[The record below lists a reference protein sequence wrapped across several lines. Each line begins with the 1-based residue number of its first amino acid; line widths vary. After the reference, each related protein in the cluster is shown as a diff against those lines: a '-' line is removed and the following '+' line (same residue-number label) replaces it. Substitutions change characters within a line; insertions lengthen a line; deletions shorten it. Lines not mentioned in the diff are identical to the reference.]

1 MNKLIFVPTPLTEES
16 PHSLIKRTA
25 QRHGFSTTGKLNGL
39 CIGPQTFRSI
49 SLTQDSDFAKLFVAE
64 AGING
69 PRVLEGFY
77 ATIDRPAQLRR
88 AVINEVEIPVVYL
101 RVRSGAYCDDCFN
114 QGWERQIQDF
124 KLAEF
129 CPYHLKKYLTHC
141 PECRMPIEWWHALD
155 GKCRYCCA
163 ALKCQPC
170 TFDMCRLERMLLDLL
185 RSRNQLDFDR
195 LFALTR
201 QLGYTPEK
209 PRMPDATRRMVFIGA
224 FSIMTDDSRVILEH
238 LFKLKDIYPDVEKR
252 WIAAR
257 FILVATDAMREA
269 SRIFLETKNQS
280 LHISDHSH
288 EPFLLTLRQLRAF
301 LNLSNGQMIK
311 IKKNSPFAFKKVNAC
326 FTADEATVLAKKA
339 NEFLLADDGRLPIP
353 KNDLW
358 SSAKVRNEL
367 SISPATLK
375 SYVQFKLLKPYLGY
389 KRSSFFFP
397 SDIKQFSMLY
407 VPVQNLS
414 KKTGLSAR
422 KLCAILYALDIK
434 IIPNC
439 EVKFRLRLIEKTEV
453 NRIITASTIKSKK
466 PYQRLV
472 PPCIELS
479 KSSRTDYRTIHET
492 AKELQTCEDNAVAI
506 IRKNILKGV
515 CRGKKG
521 ILLIPKTEIQNFKN
535 NFMTTAQAA
544 KAIKIHPTRAPDLLF
559 GLGVHAVTGPIMDDT
574 RYFIYRAVDILRVAK
589 LAEAENPSEHFNY
602 YSITSAATRLHITT
616 ETLSK
621 LMATGL
627 ITYIQGKVGA
637 YFKPSWLDNFKLH
650 FVMPSE
656 LLKLAALPTS
666 MTLEIIDAL
675 RDINVTPISFKLDD
689 QYFHIYEQVAIRNS
703 YDAVQKILTDL
714 GESKKNKTLV
724 RHINITPPAG
734 CTPVRNLIKY
744 YNISMNEFSN
754 LFIHFGFINVI
765 IHNQERYLSD
775 NDRRKCAFILD
786 NYCTRTIAGKITPG
800 GYCKITLLLNS
811 GILEKEQP
819 IPAKFTQTTL
829 ISRCKLKK
837 YLDSLP
843 VSAFAD
849 C

>member
-1 MNKLIFVPTPLTEES
+1 MNKLIFVPIPLTEES

-77 ATIDRPAQLRR
+77 ATIHRPAQVRR
-88 AVINEVEIPVVYL
+88 AVINDIEIPVTYL
-101 RVRSGAYCDDCFN
+101 RVRSGAYCDDCFK

-129 CPYHLKKYLTHC
+129 CPYHLKKYLTYC

-155 GKCRYCCA
+155 GKCRHCCA
-163 ALKCQPC
+163 ILKCQPC
-170 TFDMCRLERMLLDLL
+170 TLDMCRLERMLLEML
-185 RSRNQLDFDR
+185 RARNQLGFDR

-201 QLGYTPEK
+201 QLGYKPEK
-209 PRMPDATRRMVFIGA
+209 PTIPDATRRMIFIGA
-224 FSIMTDDSRVILEH
+224 FSIMTDDSRAILEH

-252 WIAAR
+252 WIVAR

-269 SRIFLETKNQS
+269 SRIFLESKNQS

-288 EPFLLTLRQLRAF
+288 EPFLLTLRQLRAS

-311 IKKNSPFAFKKVNAC
+311 IRKNTPFAFKKVNTC

-353 KNDLW
+353 KHDLW
-358 SSAKVRNEL
+358 SSAKVRHEL

-375 SYVQFKLLKPYLGY
+375 SYVHFNLLQPYLGY

-397 SDIKQFSMLY
+397 SDIKHFSMLY
-407 VPVQNLS
+407 EPVQNLS
-414 KKTGLSAR
+414 KKTGLSTR
-422 KLCAILYALDIK
+422 KLRALLNSLDIK
-434 IIPNC
+434 IIPNF
-439 EVKFRLRLIEKTEV
+439 EVKCRLWLIEKTEV
-453 NRIITASTIKSKK
+453 DRIITASKMKSKK
-466 PYQRLV
+466 PYLRLV
-472 PPCIELS
+472 LPRIELS

-492 AKELQTCEDNAVAI
+492 AKELQTCKDNAVAI
-506 IRKNILKGV
+506 IRKNIIKGV
-515 CRGKKG
+515 CLGKKG
-521 ILLIPKTEIQNFKN
+521 ILLIPITEIQNFKN
-535 NFMTTAQAA
+535 KFMTTALAA

-559 GLGVHAVTGPIMDDT
+559 GLGVHAVTGPMVDDT

-589 LAEAENPSEHFNY
+589 LAKAENPSEHLNY

-637 YFKPSWLDNFKLH
+637 YFMPSWLDNFKLR

-656 LLKLAALPTS
+656 LLKLATLPTS
-666 MTLEIIDAL
+666 MTLEMIDAL
-675 RDINVTPISFKLDD
+675 RAIGIKPISFKLDD
-689 QYFHIYEQVAIRNS
+689 QYFHVYEQAVIADS
-703 YDAVQKILTDL
+703 YDAFKKTLIDL
-714 GESKKNKTLV
+714 GKSKKNKSYV
-724 RHINITPPAG
+724 KHINTTPPDG
-734 CTPVRNLIKY
+734 CTPVKNLIKS

-765 IHNQERYLSD
+765 MHNQERYLSE
-775 NDRRKCAFILD
+775 NDRRKCTFILD
-786 NYCTRTIAGKITPG
+786 NYCTRTMAGKITPG
-800 GYCKITLLLNS
+800 GYCKITFLLRS
-811 GILEKEQP
+811 GVLEKEQP
-819 IPAKFTQTTL
+819 TPANFTQTTL

-843 VSAFAD
+843 ASAFTN